1 MSDMKALQRE
11 AWRITS
17 RGEWLERRRSA
28 VNSSQMGAVL
38 GVHPYLS
45 PEQLIGQ
52 MRGESVRGDTPSMR
66 RGRVLEPAVAAALQ
80 EDHPE
85 WPPLVKSDSYYWLP
99 EHRIGA
105 TPDYL
110 WGDDGLVECKT
121 CAPHIWDQ
129 WHGRVPLAYLLQ
141 LLTALMCTG
150 RERGIVAVM
159 VCAGQF
165 PVHEFALERHPEA
178 ERKIIDAVAAWWKAW
193 DRGEIAAPQSVE
205 ELETLLDN
213 GEHLDWT
220 NNEEMQMLLAERRDL
235 KTEISKLTQ
244 RLGEYEYKI
253 KNNIGRASTAWT
265 PGYSI
270 TFRHHHRAEYTVPAK
285 DIRVLRIKETSI
297 E

>member
-1 MSDMKALQRE
+1 MTGEIRRE
-11 AWRITS
+11 AWQITS
-17 RGEWLERRRSA
+17 RGEWLERRRAA
-28 VNSSQMGAVL
+28 VNSSQMGALL

-45 PEQLIGQ
+45 PEQLVGQ

-80 EDHPE
+80 EEHPE

-110 WGDDGLVECKT
+110 WGEDGLIECKT
-121 CAPHIWDQ
+121 CAPHVWDQ
-129 WHGRVPLAYLLQ
+129 WHGRVPLAYLIQ

-165 PVHEFALERHPEA
+165 PVHEFAVERHRQA
-178 ERKIIDAVAAWWKAW
+178 ERKIIDAVGAFW
-193 DRGEIAAPQSVE
+193 DAYDAGLPAPPQSADDIE
-205 ELETLLDN
+205 ALLDD
-213 GEHLDWT
+213 GSYRDLSARDDIR
-220 NNEEMQMLLAERRDL
+220 EMLEERREL
-235 KTEISKLTQ
+235 KSRMSAEAQ
-244 RLGEYEYKI
+244 RLGEIEYMI
-253 KNNIGRASTAWT
+253 KNTLGPASTAYL
-265 PGYSI
+265 PGWSI
-270 TFRHHHRAEYTVPAK
+270 SFRHYHRAEYTTPAK
-285 DIRVLRIKETSI
+285 DIRVLRIKENAV

>member
-1 MSDMKALQRE
+1 MKALQRE

-253 KNNIGRASTAWT
+253 KNNIGRASTAWA